1 MLPAW
6 ALGTPQPGEV
16 TPDCLPTQGVG
27 GSPQQEEGPQAFLP
41 TLGSHQGLWGAPRP
55 GGGTP
60 RQAPHLGLRGAVGFA
75 DVAGTPSA
83 AALIA
88 PGMPHWGLDTARFGL
103 WWLLVRAAGT

>member
-6 ALGTPQPGEV
+6 ALGTPQPEG
-16 TPDCLPTQGVG
+16 TPVCPPTQGVG

-60 RQAPHLGLRGAVGFA
+60 RQAPHLGHRGVFGFT
-75 DVAGTPSA
+75 DVAGTPCA

-88 PGMPHWGLDTARFGL
+88 PGMPHWGLHTARFCL